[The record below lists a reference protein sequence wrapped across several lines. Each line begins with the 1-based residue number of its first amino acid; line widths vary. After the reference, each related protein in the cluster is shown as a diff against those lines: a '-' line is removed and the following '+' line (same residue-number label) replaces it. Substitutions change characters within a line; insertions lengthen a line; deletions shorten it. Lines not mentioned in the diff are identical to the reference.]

1 MERICIINLNND
13 LEDYIILRT
22 KFFNYTIGAN
32 IAKTFN
38 VQIDSIDGFAPL
50 INQIR
55 YTSSDNVIPID
66 NYNTGEDPYIITVKF
81 RNISSS
87 TINTKFAM
95 TTVYCKILV

>member
-1 MERICIINLNND
+1 MRTYNEFNND

-22 KFFNYTIGAN
+22 KFFDYTISGN

-38 VQIDSIDGFAPL
+38 IQIDSIDGYTPL

-55 YTSSDNVIPID
+55 YTSSDNIIPID

-81 RNISSS
+81 RNIGSPEV
-87 TINTKFAM
+87 NTKFARS
-95 TTVYCKILV
+95 TVYCKVLV